1 MLKKRDSSARLT
13 RDFVWLFAF
22 PDPDRSSLP
31 SLMRFF
37 SPTPVIALSILLGG
51 FWLSSDVVIAES
63 PLLEPNDRLA
73 ILGGTFVE
81 RMQSSGALEAEL
93 QTRRPDWKLRVR
105 NLGWSGD
112 DVHGIARKV
121 FEQPEDGFKRLLRD
135 VDTADPT
142 VVLVAYGFAEATDG
156 AEAVDRFEAGLR
168 RLVGELTKKNRRV
181 ILLSPIAMPGVRVE
195 GYDQWLSECRQIV
208 ARVAEQ
214 TDTPLVA
221 LDWVPATDDVTEDG
235 LHPSGKGYATLAAS
249 LADELVGGTSV
260 EVKSE
265 ELIKLITDKNQL
277 FFHRYR
283 PQNETYLFLFR
294 KHEQGN
300 NAVEIPQFD
309 PLIEAADRA
318 IWQAAGELGHDK

>member
-1 MLKKRDSSARLT
+1 
-13 RDFVWLFAF
+13 
-22 PDPDRSSLP
+22 
-31 SLMRFF
+31 MRFHN
-37 SPTPVIALSILLGG
+37 PALVLALSILLGSL
-51 FWLSSDVVIAES
+51 WLPPDVALAQS

-121 FEQPEDGFKRLLRD
+121 FDQPEDGFKRLLRD

-142 VVLVAYGFAEATDG
+142 VVLVAYGFAEASDG
-156 AEAVDRFEAGLR
+156 AEAVDRFDAGLR
-168 RLVGELTKKNRRV
+168 RLVSELTKKTRRV
-181 ILLSPIAMPGVRVE
+181 ILLSPMAMPGVRVE
-195 GYDQWLSECRQIV
+195 GYDRWLSECRQIV

-214 TDTPLVA
+214 TDTPPIA
-221 LDWVPATDDVTEDG
+221 LDWVPATDELTEDR
-235 LHPSGKGYATLAAS
+235 LHPSGKGYAALATS

-260 EVKSE
+260 EVKSDA
-265 ELIKLITDKNQL
+265 LVKLITDKNQL

-309 PLIEAADRA
+309 PLIEEADRA
-318 IWQAAGELGHDK
+318 IWQAAGDLGR